1 MSVHSKMTAIADAI
15 RHKTGSDG
23 ALSLDEMASQIARLH
38 TFTPQDSRGMSPEA
52 LYRTTR
58 PSDWL
63 PMPVPG
69 DDEIYLLGMIPQNG
83 KGAFTAQFVNSSNCS
98 VSFGNLVNGAFAA
111 KETITPPVG
120 SRFYHTLEARDYGDL
135 TSDNHVQYLVR
146 IKGNIGTVFLD
157 PGSNAVYGYGVPKIV
172 EAAIG
177 CPSDIRFGGSESYR
191 HCCEYIRYIRYVGNG
206 YAKEGAQ
213 QFRCCESLI
222 CVETENAFVNSNMNY
237 IFSKCKSLK
246 SVSNEIFRDGVS
258 CNYAFAGASVP
269 VIQKTFKPS
278 TVVSMF
284 DSSVGGQKKIDGVYL
299 NTSQCVSFY
308 MFAYNCCLREILNL
322 DISRGMN
329 FDGAFN
335 LTALTALTFAG
346 ETTPGGKTIHLG
358 ACVMNHG
365 ALVDLINSLPVAL
378 TAGVITLTGNPGA
391 VELSDE
397 EIAVATAKNWTV
409 TI

>member
-1 MSVHSKMTAIADAI
+1 MSVHSKITAIADAI
-15 RHKTGSDG
+15 RKQTGSDG
-23 ALSLDEMASQIARLH
+23 ALSLDEMAENIDSLH

-52 LYRTTR
+52 IYRTTR

-83 KGAFTAQFVNSSNCS
+83 KGAFTAHFYNSSNCS
-98 VSFGNLVNGAFAA
+98 VSFGNLVNGAFVA
-111 KETITPPVG
+111 KETITPPAA
-120 SRFYHTLEARDYGDL
+120 SRFYHTLETRDYGDL

-146 IKGNIGTVFLD
+146 IKGNIGAVFLN
-157 PGSNAVYGYGVPKIV
+157 PGGNAVYAYGVPKIV
-172 EAAIG
+172 EAVIG
-177 CPSDIRFGGSESYR
+177 CPSDIRFGESETMR
-191 HCCEYIRYIRYVGNG
+191 NNCEYIRYIRYVGKG

-222 CVETENAFVNSNMNY
+222 CVETENAFANSNMNY

-246 SVSNEIFRDGVS
+246 SVSKEIFRDGVT
-258 CNYAFAGASVP
+258 CNNAFAAASVP

-278 TVVSMF
+278 SVIGMF
-284 DSSVGGQKKIDGVYL
+284 DSSVGGQKKIDGAYL
-299 NTSQCVSFY
+299 NTSQCASFN

-322 DISRGMN
+322 DISSGTN
-329 FDGAFN
+329 FDTAFN
-335 LTALTALTFAG
+335 LTPLTALTFAG
-346 ETTPGGKTIHLG
+346 ETTPGGKTIYLG
-358 ACVMNHG
+358 ACIMGHE
-365 ALVDLINSLPVAL
+365 ALVELINSLPVAL
-378 TAGVITLTGNPGA
+378 TAAVITLTGNPGA
-391 VELSDE
+391 VELTDE